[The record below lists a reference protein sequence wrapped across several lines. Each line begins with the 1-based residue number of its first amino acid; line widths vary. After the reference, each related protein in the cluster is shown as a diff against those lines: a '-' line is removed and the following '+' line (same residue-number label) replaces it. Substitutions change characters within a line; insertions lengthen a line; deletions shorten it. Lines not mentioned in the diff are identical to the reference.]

1 MNIFYI
7 ELENVTRCETEYVCR
22 YFDSGKMNYRDLEF
36 RQVSKIVMSPFS
48 IHFEVVTMY
57 FQSVEC
63 QTLNVSTRKYH
74 VKPET
79 SKLPFFALRRNVRKT
94 LLSCFN
100 ISKKTLHILCMNLK
114 FYNT

>member
-100 ISKKTLHILCMNLK
+100 ISKKPCIFCV
-114 FYNT
+114 